1 MHDGAATQDTHC
13 ARCGQTLTTSL
24 LFRDGLFWHASCWH
38 EGARLLANAER
49 LARALTPTLCIHERR
64 TPESSSVPS

>member
-1 MHDGAATQDTHC
+1 MHDRSATQDKHC

-24 LFRDGLFWHASCWH
+24 LFRDGLFWHESCWH

-49 LARALTPTLCIHERR
+49 LARALTPTLGLQERR
-64 TPESSSVPS
+64 TPE